1 MFSKFKSKI
10 GHAKLKK
17 QYKKIK
23 RDKRIHNLVSAR
35 RIGVIFYAMTDKD
48 FKLALDFVNFLSEQN
63 LEVCLLAYYPGKEI
77 PQEFLMRKGA
87 NLFSKKEVNWYGK
100 PLAPFTEEFA
110 KMDFDILIDLS
121 MEEVFPLK
129 WVATLSVAK
138 FKVSSLMYP
147 NPPYDLLI
155 NVKQTDSLE
164 YYISQ
169 VKHYLN
175 LINNRFAQEETE
187 DRITTN

>member
-1 MFSKFKSKI
+1 MFSKFKLKI
-10 GHAKLKK
+10 GHSKLKK
-17 QYKKIK
+17 QYKKVK

-35 RIGVIFYAMTDKD
+35 RIGVLFYVNSEKD
-48 FKLALDFVNFLSEQN
+48 FNLALDFVNFLSEQN
-63 LEVCLLAYYPGKEI
+63 LEVCLLAYYPSKEI

-87 NLFSKKEVNWYGK
+87 NLFSKKEVNWFGK

-121 MEEVFPLK
+121 MEEIFPLK
-129 WVATLSVAK
+129 WIATLSIAK
-138 FKVSSLMYP
+138 FKVSNLSYP
-147 NPPYDLLI
+147 DTPYDLVI

-175 LINNRFAQEETE
+175 LINNRFAQEGTETSH
-187 DRITTN
+187 TT